1 MPKKE
6 RGKSQSTR
14 PVTKRPPAWCKYTS
28 DEVEAIIVKKAK
40 EGQKLSMIGT
50 TLRDQHGIPLV
61 KSITGKRIG
70 QILKESKLES
80 STPETID
87 ELVKKAIRLKK
98 HLEKNKTDF
107 VNKRSLILIEAKIHS
122 LSRYYRKKGL
132 LPKEWEY
139 KAAVLKAV

>member
-6 RGKSQSTR
+6 RGKSKSTR

-70 QILKESKLES
+70 QILKESKLGPS
-80 STPETID
+80 IPETID
-87 ELVKKAIRLKK
+87 DLLEKAIRLKK

-122 LSRYYRKKGL
+122 LSRYYKKKGL

-139 KAAVLKAV
+139 KAVVLKAI